1 MYLDKNILRDL
12 AEKVLNT
19 KAGDNAGWCIEWLE
33 RIWDSEITTAICE
46 AKRPR

>member
-1 MYLDKNILRDL
+1 MYTDKNILRDL

-19 KAGDNAGWCIEWLE
+19 KAGDNADWCIEWLE
-33 RIWDSEITTAICE
+33 RKWANEITTVICD